1 MRPSRNAN
9 AENASNR
16 SVSDTS
22 HRPPS
27 FAGTSYEQALE
38 RVRALVPALRERAS
52 RSEAARSLVP
62 ETIEDLHASG
72 ALRILQPKHWGGMEL
87 DFVAYVD
94 VAAELARGCASTSWN
109 QVNLVIHHWLLA
121 LFDER
126 AQAEVWGE
134 NPQALIAAAIA
145 FPQGEARRVDGGL
158 LISGRWNF
166 SSSVDIA
173 QWNLLAVTV
182 RDGEKVVDHRLCL
195 AHCAQYEVID
205 DWQVMGMRAT
215 GSMTV
220 VAKDVF
226 VPEYRTLCMYDVRG
240 GDGFPGARA
249 NPNPL
254 YRIPMSTLGA
264 HGIGGTAVGNAQ
276 AALDCTIAHV
286 KERSTSYTGMRM
298 RDLPLVQ
305 LRVSAAAAKIDMA
318 RLILR
323 NDCFEGQAIAAR
335 NVISD
340 PETKLRFKRNM
351 AYAGRLCTEAVDS
364 LHALAGANGIYAAY
378 PLERIFRDAHT
389 LAGHIMLNFDTW
401 ATSWGLAALGGE
413 INNPTL

>member
-1 MRPSRNAN
+1 
-9 AENASNR
+9 
-16 SVSDTS
+16 V
-22 HRPPS
+22 
-27 FAGTSYEQALE
+27 ALE
-38 RVRALVPALRERAS
+38 RARALVPRLRERAS
-52 RSEAARSLVP
+52 RSEAARSLGP
-62 ETIEDLHASG
+62 ETIDDLHASG
-72 ALRILQPKHWGGMEL
+72 VLRILQPKRWGGMEL

-94 VAAELARGCASTSWN
+94 LAYELARGCASTSWN

-126 AQAEVWGE
+126 AQGEVWGE

-145 FPQGEARRVDGGL
+145 FPQGHGRRVEGGFVV
-158 LISGRWNF
+158 SGRWNF

-182 RDGEKVVDHRLCL
+182 REGEKVVDHRLCL
-195 AHCAQYEVID
+195 VRRPEYEIVD
-205 DWQVMGMRAT
+205 DWHVMGMCAT
-215 GSMTV
+215 ASMTV

-226 VPEYRTLCMYDVRG
+226 VPEYRTLCMYDARG
-240 GDGFPGARA
+240 GDGFPGARS

-254 YRIPMSTLGA
+254 YRIPMSSIGA

-276 AALDCTIAHV
+276 AALEYTIAHV
-286 KERSTSYTGMRM
+286 RERSTSYTGARM
-298 RDLPLVQ
+298 RDFPLVQ

-318 RLILR
+318 RAVLR
-323 NDCFEGQAIAAR
+323 SDCFEAQALAAS
-335 NVISD
+335 NAIPDVQ
-340 PETKLRFKRNM
+340 TKLRWKRNM
-351 AYAGRLCTEAVDS
+351 AHAGQLCTEAVDS
-364 LHALAGANGIYAAY
+364 LHALAGANGIYQSY

-401 ATSWGLAALGGE
+401 GTSWGLAALGGE